1 MRGAAAAPGAEMEP
15 QGGCPPHPRPGQRS
29 GRRRMGGGAASL
41 DGKEAPAASGRQ
53 TLLAATAGD
62 LLEICPLGAGEGHPW
77 GSAPSEAAHCGI
89 V

>member
-1 MRGAAAAPGAEMEP
+1 M
-15 QGGCPPHPRPGQRS
+15 PPHPRPGQRS

-62 LLEICPLGAGEGHPW
+62 LLEICPLGSW
-77 GSAPSEAAHCGI
+77 GRPPMGKRPIRGSPLRSCGTS
-89 V
+89 VWLHALRSRA